1 MKYAFIDYENIHS
14 LDNINLNEYEKIYL
28 FLGAQQ
34 QSITLSEKF
43 NDQIII
49 HLITI
54 KDVAKNNLDF
64 HLAYFLGKFDQEV
77 DKNIHFDVI
86 SKDKGYQGV
95 CDYIQNQKAARQ
107 CKLISLTLENT
118 EKNTEKKVPIALKN
132 DSVLLEQNPEE
143 YAIEYQAFMS
153 KTDIRHLPTTIEKLS
168 NHICSQTNV
177 RKLPKTASKNVIPK
191 IIEQLARKKLI
202 VIKENKI
209 VYEITDSVKL
219 YTQYAAFLLKREKL
233 KRPQTL
239 SSLKN
244 EIAAKLN
251 LRGNTAKINE
261 MLDLLKTN
269 DMITYQDNTD
279 NPKLDYKK

>member
-43 NDQIII
+43 NDQIVI

-95 CDYIQNQKAARQ
+95 CDYIQNQKSARNCQ
-107 CKLISLTLENT
+107 LLTFDKRTVDKQLELVKEEEITLQQNAQKYAELYKDAVKNISTKNLPSKLET
-118 EKNTEKKVPIALKN
+118 
-132 DSVLLEQNPEE
+132 
-143 YAIEYQAFMS
+143 
-153 KTDIRHLPTTIEKLS
+153 LS
-168 NHICSQTNV
+168 NHIRSQTDLKHQDPDFSAV
-177 RKLPKTASKNVIPK
+177 IIDKVIAKLKEETFIK
-191 IIEQLARKKLI
+191 I
-202 VIKENKI
+202 NNNSI
-209 VYEITDSVKL
+209 VYTQVESRFEIYRS
-219 YTQYAAFLLKREKL
+219 YLLKKQKN
-233 KRPQTL
+233 KRPTKL

-244 EIAAKLN
+244 DIASKLN
-251 LRGNTAKINE
+251 LQKMNEVDKIIALLRANNIILNTQEEKV
-261 MLDLLKTN
+261 
-269 DMITYQDNTD
+269 Q
-279 NPKLDYKK
+279 YK

>member
-43 NDQIII
+43 NDQIVI

-95 CDYIQNQKAARQ
+95 CDYIQNQKSARNCQ
-107 CKLISLTLENT
+107 LLTFDKRTVDKQLELVKEEEITLQQNAQKYAELYKDAVKNISTKNLPSKLET
-118 EKNTEKKVPIALKN
+118 
-132 DSVLLEQNPEE
+132 
-143 YAIEYQAFMS
+143 
-153 KTDIRHLPTTIEKLS
+153 LS
-168 NHICSQTNV
+168 NHIRSQTDLKHQDPDFSAV
-177 RKLPKTASKNVIPK
+177 IIDKVIAKLKEETFIK
-191 IIEQLARKKLI
+191 I
-202 VIKENKI
+202 NNNSI
-209 VYEITDSVKL
+209 VYTQVESHFEIYRS
-219 YTQYAAFLLKREKL
+219 YLLKKQKN
-233 KRPQTL
+233 KRPTKL

-244 EIAAKLN
+244 DIASKLN
-251 LRGNTAKINE
+251 LQKMNEVDKIIALLRANNIILNTQEEKV
-261 MLDLLKTN
+261 
-269 DMITYQDNTD
+269 Q
-279 NPKLDYKK
+279 YK